1 MKRGTLMVLKRLLT
15 VALGALGLGA
25 LTAGTALGQETPG
38 SGNIP
43 APDIFDDQIT
53 CIMNVPP
60 ATGMGATPRPTV
72 IPMGGMT
79 SPLDDLIDDGDAV
92 IEDTIAIGLGYVIP
106 AMGANCGKGP
116 VVSGGNQVG
125 PFNAVTVGMTG
136 DNNHDEGEGDIATD
150 VAHGYTDLL
159 DKFKA
164 VYGDPGLA
172 TSTGTAGVLETAQ
185 KALDAAIARG
195 STSLTS
201 LQNAVTRAQEA
212 HDKVEATF
220 RDAAG
225 GPIYEAA
232 VAEWMAKSLVT
243 QSIDAYNEAVGEVIL
258 AKTGLDPDGSVAG
271 NVMGYVYGL
280 DNLDYA
286 DYVPLINERLI
297 GGTADNNGNVTGGV
311 FAFDVNDEIAGNIS
325 LSQLELY
332 ANALLSNPQVAMVS
346 DGVDVNGVDDGTE
359 GVTSISN
366 TDSDNNASNFDAAGR
381 LIVPM
386 SLQDLDEGGA
396 DDDLGS
402 TKSEAMVSVVRT
414 RRDRTRAAAE
424 ALAEL
429 RDDNLNPANADRYAE
444 AARRAQVE
452 ADYYDSVYNA
462 MLGDTT
468 NLNTG
473 GSDDGPVVDSEAT
486 DDLDESAPYSIAS
499 RYAAFQTADN
509 VRFLAEQSLRGA
521 VADREA
527 ATANVRE
534 QFTSPHSFYQQLVA
548 RRQALKVTADRAVAD
563 ASTSGRTPS
572 ETVTDAAA
580 DAAEALA
587 DAQEAQAAVAA
598 AFGDEGDPTAALVQE
613 LLKTDGDDGQALVD
627 AIAATYE
634 TAAGAA
640 DAAREVVD
648 ALTGEGGAVSLNT
661 AGIATNEGNISDN
674 SDAIAQNENDIDGN
688 TTMIG
693 TNAANITANATNIAA
708 NTGHIME
715 NRGMIET
722 NAGDIMTNAG
732 NISMNSGR
740 IDANEMGIASNASS
754 IASNASMIGSNS
766 AGISDNRA
774 MIGELSESLEV
785 VRAGVAASMALAGMP
800 AINGRGISIGVG
812 SFDGESAF
820 AVGFQIQGEMASFK
834 VGLTSGGGATGA
846 SAGVG
851 FQF

>member
-1 MKRGTLMVLKRLLT
+1 MTNALKGHAMKRGTLMVLKRFLT
-15 VALGALGLGA
+15 MALGALGLGA
-25 LTAGTALGQETPG
+25 LAAGTALGQG
-38 SGNIP
+38 DGNIP

-79 SPLDDLIDDGDAV
+79 SPLDDLIDDGDER
-92 IEDTIAIGLGYVIP
+92 ITDTVGLGYVIP
-106 AMGANCGKGP
+106 AVGANCGKGP
-116 VVSGGNQVG
+116 VVTDGNQVG
-125 PFNAVTVGMTG
+125 PFNAADVVGIGTRAMPQ
-136 DNNHDEGEGDIATD
+136 NPGEGDIATD

-243 QSIDAYNEAVGEVIL
+243 QSIGAYNEAVDEVIV
-258 AKTGLDPDGSVAG
+258 AKTGDPAVTLA
-271 NVMGYVYGL
+271 NYVYGL
-280 DNLDYA
+280 DNLNYA
-286 DYVPLINERLI
+286 DYVPLENTKLI
-297 GGTADNNGNVTGGV
+297 EGGGTAATNGV
-311 FAFDVNDEIAGNIS
+311 FTFDTEDEIDGEINFAA
-325 LSQLELY
+325 LERY
-332 ANALLSNPQVAMVS
+332 ANADLSNPLVAT
-346 DGVDVNGVDDGTE
+346 VDEDDDTTDNINEAGRT
-359 GVTSISN
+359 N
-366 TDSDNNASNFDAAGR
+366 TTASNFDAAGN

-386 SLQDLDEGGA
+386 NLFDEDGQQMDVDGV
-396 DDDLGS
+396 LGPV
-402 TKSEAMVSVVRT
+402 KSAAIVSAVRS
-414 RRDRTRAAAE
+414 RRDQTRAAAE

-429 RDDNLNPANADRYAE
+429 AADTRTATGGESPVQRTYDE

-473 GSDDGPVVDSEAT
+473 GSDDDGPVADDPDTE
-486 DDLDESAPYSIAS
+486 DLDESAPYSIAS

-509 VRFLAEQSLRGA
+509 VRFIAEQTLRGA

-534 QFTSPHSFYQQLVA
+534 QFTSPHSFYEQLVA
-548 RRQALKVTADRAVAD
+548 RRQALKVTADRAVAE

>member
-1 MKRGTLMVLKRLLT
+1 MVLKRFLT
-15 VALGALGLGA
+15 MALGALGLGA
-25 LTAGTALGQETPG
+25 LAAGTALGQAADD
-38 SGNIP
+38 GNIP

-53 CIMNVPP
+53 CTMNVPS
-60 ATGMGATPRPTV
+60 AKATPTPTV

-79 SPLDDLIDDGDAV
+79 SKLDDLIDDGDER
-92 IEDTIAIGLGYVIP
+92 ITDDIGLGYVIP
-106 AMGANCGKGP
+106 AMGANCGRGP
-116 VVSGGNQVG
+116 VVIGGNQDG
-125 PFNAVTVGMTG
+125 PFNAVTVGMVDDTNY
-136 DNNHDEGEGDIATD
+136 DKGEGDIATD
-150 VAHGYTDLL
+150 VAHGYSELL
-159 DKFKA
+159 GKFVA
-164 VYGDPGLA
+164 VYGDPGIA
-172 TSTGTAGVLETAQ
+172 TSTGTAGALETAQ

-225 GPIYEAA
+225 GPIYKAA
-232 VAEWMAKSLVT
+232 VVEWMAKSLVT
-243 QSIDAYNEAVGEVIL
+243 QSIDAYNEAVDEVIV
-258 AKTGLDPDGSVAG
+258 AKFGAG
-271 NVMGYVYGL
+271 NVKPVAGDGL
-280 DNLDYA
+280 DGLNYA

-297 GGTADNNGNVTGGV
+297 NGTGTGGDGVFVFNDDDEIVGNV
-311 FAFDVNDEIAGNIS
+311 DLD
-325 LSQLELY
+325 QLELY
-332 ANALLSNPQVAMVS
+332 ANARLSMPQVGTVS
-346 DGVDVNGVDDGTE
+346 DGLDEDGDDDGTE
-359 GVTSISN
+359 GVTM
-366 TDSDNNASNFDAAGR
+366 TAASNFDAAGR
-381 LIVPM
+381 LMVPM
-386 SLQDLDEGGA
+386 SLQDLDGVDANEDGNLI
-396 DDDLGS
+396 DDLGPAKDA
-402 TKSEAMVSVVRT
+402 TTVSVVRS

-429 RDDNLNPANADRYAE
+429 SADNLNPANATRYAE

-468 NLNTG
+468 NLNLNEAG
-473 GSDDGPVVDSEAT
+473 DAPLVADDDST
-486 DDLDESAPYSIAS
+486 PNVDESAPHSIAS

-509 VRFLAEQSLRGA
+509 VRYLAEQSLKGA

-527 ATANVRE
+527 ATANVRD
-534 QFTSPHSFYQQLVA
+534 QFTSPHSFYEQLVA

-640 DAAREVVD
+640 DAAREVV
-648 ALTGEGGAVSLNT
+648 AELTGDDGAVSLNT

-674 SDAIAQNENDIDGN
+674 SDAIAQNENDIAGN

-754 IASNASMIGSNS
+754 IADNASMIGSNQ
-766 AGISDNRA
+766 AGISDNRN